1 MQSRARWIAALNQ
14 LEKLDP
20 TLVIAG
26 HRAAGS
32 ADDVTAL
39 RYTSD
44 YLQRF
49 DTVIAE
55 SATGADAEQALLA
68 AYPDAGLKVAAH
80 LGALVA
86 KGEMTWG

>member
-1 MQSRARWIAALNQ
+1 M
-14 LEKLDP
+14 
-20 TLVIAG
+20 
-26 HRAAGS
+26 
-32 ADDVTAL
+32 TAL
-39 RYTSD
+39 RHTRD

-49 DTVIAE
+49 DIVIAQ

-80 LGALVA
+80 LGSLVA